1 MSHVD
6 LSALRHPEPSAAMP
20 RRPSGPRWFA
30 GSVLALAMAVVA
42 SFAWPLLWPP
52 RPVATAAILA
62 AAATERST
70 GGGPEAVGWV
80 EADPFPVVVRPLVA
94 GRVEALEVLEG
105 SAVVGGTTVI
115 ARLANAALLA
125 AHDRASAMVVE
136 RERALDAAR
145 SNLAL
150 AEARLTQNAE
160 RRSAELLAGVDLAA
174 AEARLA
180 RATGG
185 RDRAAALLRSSDAAL
200 AAQQRLHEAGR
211 SNDLALARAAAE
223 QEAAAA
229 ELAAATAELPNLTAE
244 RTGRQAALDLA
255 VALRQQP
262 VDLHF
267 AVQLA
272 TLEVARSEAA
282 LASATTEHNIA
293 ARELAWT
300 TVVAPTSGVVLR
312 LLSAPGASTGPG
324 GDGLVALYDPA
335 HLRARI
341 DVPLGSVGGI
351 AADQDVELT
360 SEVTGSQRIRG
371 VVQRLQHESDLLKNT
386 LQVKVRLLDPPELW
400 RPDTLVRARFR
411 TGTAAAATAA
421 AATFVVPAAAV
432 RDGRV
437 FVFDAERRRA
447 RAVAVTTLGPEA
459 GGLRVQGEL
468 SPAQRVILDAV
479 VDGEAVQ
486 ETQR

>member
-1 MSHVD
+1 MSPVD
-6 LSALRHPEPSAAMP
+6 LSALRHPEPAAAVS
-20 RRPSGPRWFA
+20 RRPRGPRWFA
-30 GSVLALAMAVVA
+30 GSVLALAAAVVA

-52 RPVATAAILA
+52 RPVATAAIQA
-62 AAATERST
+62 AAAAEHGA

-80 EADPFPVVVRPLVA
+80 EPDPFPVVVRPLVD
-94 GRVEALEVLEG
+94 GRVESLEVLEG
-105 SAVVGGTTVI
+105 STVEGGTTVI

-125 AHDRASAMVVE
+125 ASDRAHAMVVE
-136 RERALDAAR
+136 RERTLAVAQ

-150 AEARLTQNAE
+150 AEARLAQNAE
-160 RRSAELLAGVDLAA
+160 RRSAELQARVDLAA

-223 QEAAAA
+223 QQAAAA
-229 ELAAATAELPNLTAE
+229 ELAAATAELPSLAAE
-244 RTGRQAALDLA
+244 HTGRRATLDLA
-255 VALRQQP
+255 VALREQP

-272 TLEVARSEAA
+272 ALEVARSEAA
-282 LASATTEHNIA
+282 LASATTERAIA
-293 ARELAWT
+293 ARELGWT
-300 TVVAPTSGVVLR
+300 TVLAPTSGVVLR
-312 LLSAPGASTGPG
+312 LLATPGAGTGPG
-324 GDGLVALYDPA
+324 GEGLVALYDPA

-351 AADQDVELT
+351 AADQEVELT
-360 SEVTGSQRIRG
+360 SEVTGSQRVRG

-411 TGTAAAATAA
+411 TATAPA
-421 AATFVVPAAAV
+421 QATTLTTFVVPAAAV

-486 ETQR
+486 ELQR